1 MKMFKIELERN
12 EMFEEIVQMSLDE
25 GKTVK
30 DVITHLLE
38 AALYADPETET
49 VDPSF
54 IHQPQEAHNLHEE
67 QNNWE

>member
-38 AALYADPETET
+38 AALYADTQTET
-49 VDPSF
+49 VDSF
-54 IHQPQEAHNLHEE
+54 VEPQTAHDIHQE

>member
-38 AALYADPETET
+38 AALYADPQTET
-49 VDPSF
+49 VDPTF
-54 IHQPQEAHNLHEE
+54 VEPQTAHDIHQE

>member
-38 AALYADPETET
+38 AALYADPQTET
-49 VDPSF
+49 VDPTF
-54 IHQPQEAHNLHEE
+54 VEPHTAHDIHQE

>member
-38 AALYADPETET
+38 AALYADPDTVT
-49 VDPSF
+49 VDPTF
-54 IHQPQEAHNLHEE
+54 VEPHTAHDIHQE

>member
-12 EMFEEIVQMSLDE
+12 EMFEEMVQISLDE

-38 AALYADPETET
+38 AALYADTQTET
-49 VDPSF
+49 VDPTF
-54 IHQPQEAHNLHEE
+54 VEPQTAHDIHQE

>member
-38 AALYADPETET
+38 AALYADPQTEA
-49 VDPSF
+49 VDPTF
-54 IHQPQEAHNLHEE
+54 VEPQTAHDIHQE